1 MTYPNTRLLI
11 NGSWVDAKDKKTLA
25 VFAGMQASMFG
36 LNGLPFF
43 DATNTYLLGQWLYNN
58 PEHKDMYSV
67 LPTYNK
73 ELGDWLLYGTA
84 SAFPLFTGSFPALYS
99 RGDINPR
106 HITILPTNIVD
117 VPAVTPE
124 ITPEVPIVATEVLLL
139 DQVPPVVVF
148 DTVVVP
154 AAQIFSVPVIAGT
167 VEVAVTTRSSI
178 DILGRLPVVPP
189 VPLW

>member
-1 MTYPNTRLLI
+1 M
-11 NGSWVDAKDKKTLA
+11 
-25 VFAGMQASMFG
+25 
-36 LNGLPFF
+36 
-43 DATNTYLLGQWLYNN
+43 
-58 PEHKDMYSV
+58 
-67 LPTYNK
+67 
-73 ELGDWLLYGTA
+73 
-84 SAFPLFTGSFPALYS
+84 
-99 RGDINPR
+99 
-106 HITILPTNIVD
+106 
-117 VPAVTPE
+117 PAVTPE